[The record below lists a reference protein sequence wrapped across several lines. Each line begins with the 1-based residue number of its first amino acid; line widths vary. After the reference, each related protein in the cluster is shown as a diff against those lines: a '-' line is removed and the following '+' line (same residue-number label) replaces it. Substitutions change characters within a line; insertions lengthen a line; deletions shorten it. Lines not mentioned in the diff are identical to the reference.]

1 MSVKYEICDPH
12 RAVVWGPSSLRGA
25 NVKSRDLRGGAAL
38 VIAGLAAR
46 GTTTVSDIE
55 HVERGYEDLDGRLR
69 AIGANIEKI

>member
-1 MSVKYEICDPH
+1 MGAKIKIYDPH
-12 RAVVWGPSSLRGA
+12 RAVVWGPSTLRGA

-55 HVERGYEDLDGRLR
+55 HVERGYEDLEGRLR
-69 AIGANIEKI
+69 ALGADIEKI